1 MPSRQVLIN
10 FGKTN
15 GLILLKYI
23 KSYRRRRTYR
33 RSSLKGFTSLLGL
46 KKFPRRQKVDDK
58 ALSYYKVT
66 DGSKLY
72 LMLKRPGGGMTPAT
86 CSSTPSHSP
95 GTTSH
100 MDLQSQEDTYTV
112 TRHND
117 PTGFWRKLHTF
128 LKRHFTERDAA
139 RVIKEFEKQFDC
151 GINSLSLDDIERLAS
166 RQLHPTL
173 GYSEQPIS

>member
-1 MPSRQVLIN
+1 M
-10 FGKTN
+10 
-15 GLILLKYI
+15 LKMRLNI
-23 KSYRRRRTYR
+23 KV
-33 RSSLKGFTSLLGL
+33 LKGSECAVSISPSAVVHDVKVQLQNQISI
-46 KKFPRRQKVDDK
+46 PVDQQKLVFQGKALADDK